1 MIKTVFFDLGNTILD
16 YHSGNLTDEEKDII
30 GLWRMHGK
38 LKEYG
43 IEVQFEEL
51 MNAFYYPWVSSLSKR
66 DESGKEFDIVSFLP
80 EKIKESS
87 GLFMELILE
96 FHEPTA
102 RFARPIEGIREV
114 LCEIKSRGM
123 ITGIIS
129 NSTVP
134 GRCHDMTLKYL
145 NLNEFIDYSF
155 YSYDLG
161 IRKPSG
167 DIFRT
172 ALDKTGTLACE
183 SLMIGD
189 RYEMDIIPAQEIGMN
204 AIWYAKDEDL
214 TDNNNLRRIKEL
226 NEIVSRL

>member
-38 LKEYG
+38 VKEYG

-51 MNAFYYPWVSSLSKR
+51 MNTFYYPWVSSLSKR

-80 EKIKESS
+80 EKIKENS

-123 ITGIIS
+123 ITGII
-129 NSTVP
+129 
-134 GRCHDMTLKYL
+134 LY
-145 NLNEFIDYSF
+145 
-155 YSYDLG
+155 LG
-161 IRKPSG
+161 ISSIKHRPAKA
-167 DIFRT
+167 T
-172 ALDKTGTLACE
+172 CDKKIRVVHE
-183 SLMIGD
+183 KN
-189 RYEMDIIPAQEIGMN
+189 P
-204 AIWYAKDEDL
+204 L
-214 TDNNNLRRIKEL
+214 TDLEP
-226 NEIVSRL
+226 SD